1 MQEVR
6 WLVRIDTEA
15 AAPSV
20 GAGMLISE
28 REVLTCAHVVHGARR
43 ATVRLVNRPDHPALS
58 ATVVLRG
65 PWPGRPAGGGDV
77 AVLLLDR
84 PVPPEVAGPAVFAP
98 PHRWAWQ
105 GAALAAYGFPVGH
118 DSGLSSEVRLTRGGF
133 RIGGEQLQL
142 EHEGTGMPLSPG
154 FSGGPVVIADT
165 GEVVGMVTAAQDTL
179 GIPRSPGD
187 RGRPAVRL
195 GRMLPGE
202 VIAGYV
208 PQLADRLPQLPL
220 PPLAVR
226 ELRLL
231 LVGAA
236 PPADP
241 LELYRSAVGPLGCQE
256 PPTRPA
262 TLWEA
267 CWYLLTETLAPP
279 GRAHPAVAFVSRTAE
294 AAEAAGAI
302 RLGTD
307 LRGWLADWALADDDP
322 AQPPPAAPGSPAA
335 GAPAAGSLAAGSL
348 AAPPAAPAAPGGERW
363 RPILVEISPSGA
375 GRALFH
381 VTVSA
386 VRAGRT
392 VDPHSRAALRLGP
405 GIRRFV
411 RERID
416 HELGLLETDGAEL
429 VVFALPRRLLT
440 EPVHTWARDTDYG
453 PLGADHAVVVVDEQ
467 RRADPA
473 DRLQLERK
481 WAALRDHRTT
491 RLHALACADPPD
503 HKKLYHQLRPPE
515 RPELPAFP
523 GPPRGAPYDRLLAAA
538 LKAGA
543 PAVLWARCPCPT
555 EHAPA
560 RSCRGEQFL
569 ARLAAELVDL
579 GPADLPR
586 RVKELRHRVEESD
599 DPRGHWA
606 ADLVL
611 LWEDP
616 QIVPSPARPFR
627 TVPTA
632 PPLRGTD
639 P

>member
-1 MQEVR
+1 MQEAR
-6 WLVRIDTEA
+6 WLARIDTEEA
-15 AAPSV
+15 VPTV

-28 REVLTCAHVVHGARR
+28 REVLTCAHVVQGARR
-43 ATVRLVNRPDHPALS
+43 ATVRLVNRPDHPGLPAG
-58 ATVVLRG
+58 VVLRG

-84 PVPPEVAGPAVFAP
+84 PVPPEVAEPAVFAA
-98 PHRWAWQ
+98 PHRWARRP
-105 GAALAAYGFPVGH
+105 AALAAYGFPIGH
-118 DSGLSSEVRLTRGGF
+118 DSGLSSEVRLTRGAF

-154 FSGGPVVIADT
+154 FSGGPVVLADT
-165 GEVVGMVTAAQDTL
+165 GEVVGMVTAAQDTV

-208 PQLADRLPQLPL
+208 PQLADRLPDLPL
-220 PPLAVR
+220 PAPAVR

-231 LVGAA
+231 LAGAV

-241 LELYRSAVGPLGCQE
+241 LELYRAAVGPLGCQE
-256 PPTRPA
+256 PASRPTG
-262 TLWEA
+262 LWEA
-267 CWYLLTETLAPP
+267 CWYLLTETMAQP
-279 GRAHPAVAFVSRTAE
+279 GRAHPVLAFADRTAQ
-294 AAEAAGAI
+294 AAEAAGAGP
-302 RLGTD
+302 LGPG
-307 LRGWLADWALADDDP
+307 LRRWLEEW
-322 AQPPPAAPGSPAA
+322 SPAHP
-335 GAPAAGSLAAGSL
+335 APPEPSFG
-348 AAPPAAPAAPGGERW
+348 APPAARRGERW
-363 RPILVEISPSGA
+363 RPILVELSPSGA
-375 GRALFH
+375 GRDLFH

-386 VRAGRT
+386 VRAGRP
-392 VDPHSRAALRLGP
+392 VNPHSSAALGLGE
-405 GIRRFV
+405 GMKTFV

-416 HELGLLETDGAEL
+416 HELGRLETDGAEL
-429 VVFALPRRLLT
+429 VVFSLPRRLLT
-440 EPVHTWARDTDYG
+440 EPVHGWAREQDYG

-467 RRADPA
+467 RRSDPA

-481 WAALRDHRTT
+481 WAPLRGHRTT
-491 RLHALACADPPD
+491 RLHSVGCTDPPD
-503 HKKLYHQLRPPE
+503 HKKLYHHLRPPE

-523 GPPRGAPYDRLLAAA
+523 GPPHGAPYDRLLAAA

-543 PAVLWARCPCPT
+543 PAVLWARCPCTT

-560 RSCRGEQFL
+560 RACRGGRFL
-569 ARLAAELVDL
+569 ARLADELVDVSPL
-579 GPADLPR
+579 DLPR

-616 QIVPSPARPFR
+616 AVVPSPARPFR

-632 PPLRGTD
+632 PPTRTTD